1 LDVRCRSYV
10 FASFTVRVWTRL
22 SAAFETV
29 SSEKLTGSGPDM
41 SSGPPSAARSARVD
55 MWVDVREVQVTGDI
69 PALGRIATRSFDI
82 GSKTDSRPGVSE
94 TVALSG
100 VGLRYAPRGD
110 ILETAPRADAAG
122 RLRPWAYGD

>member
-69 PALGRIATRSFDI
+69 PALAGLLRGPLTL
-82 GSKTDSRPGVSE
+82 GV
-94 TVALSG
+94 
-100 VGLRYAPRGD
+100 RQ
-110 ILETAPRADAAG
+110 ILDRAFLK
-122 RLRPWAYGD
+122 RWR